1 MSKTK
6 SYLSYVQELLD
17 DGFAIETIAEMTG
30 IPVAVLVDMITTE
43 VLCAY
48 HTV

>member
-6 SYLSYVQELLD
+6 SYLLYVQDLID

-30 IPVAVLVDMITTE
+30 IPETVLVDMLTTG
-43 VLCAY
+43 VLSE
-48 HTV
+48 